1 MMREPDRVF
10 FEGLDPWVQEVIVD
24 LFVSILEGK
33 RKAQE
38 LGVSPRESR

>member
-1 MMREPDRVF
+1 MREPDRVF

-38 LGVSPRESR
+38 LDGSSPKSR

>member
-1 MMREPDRVF
+1 MDEANKMF
-10 FEGLDPWVQEVIVD
+10 FEDLDPWVQEVIVD

-38 LGVSPRESR
+38 LDVAPLESM

>member
-1 MMREPDRVF
+1 MDEENQMY
-10 FEGLDPWVQEVIVD
+10 FEDLNPWVQDIIVD

-38 LGVSPRESR
+38 LSISPPDQR